1 MKFQHLL
8 FVAFFVLFLAASFAT
23 AAPSFLETKAYL
35 DVDYQAFN
43 EDDETIPE
51 SGKITIKNDGAAT
64 TVSLSYQD
72 LPVDYD
78 GVEQND
84 IPLPAGE
91 SDVSF
96 TVHVP
101 HAQDAGET
109 TIGSLVLKDS
119 AGVPVQT
126 IPLVQRTKSML
137 HLKELELEYVG
148 EDNRQEKDAFDDDDE
163 LKSGEFAKPGTN
175 VTIRWVLENLFDNS
189 YEDGNLEDVQ
199 LTIEVDDDDL
209 FAEALTEEYELGS
222 IDADKRITF
231 YITFKIADD
240 ADAGDYT
247 FNVRITAEDE
257 KGRDHTLEQDIELN
271 VQRESDD
278 VRIIKAEL
286 TPKIISCEEE
296 FALNLGIK
304 NFGTDDQDL
313 AAVSIYSRTLEINK
327 QVKDIK
333 LGEFDD
339 SDNSWAQRFVFS
351 MPKNITAGKHLLE
364 LRAFVNRD
372 DVEMITNV
380 EVPVA
385 ACTLPEEEPVDPAE
399 EPAPEAPE
407 ETAEEEETET
417 AEDAKEENIGELFE
431 EGTQQISSS
440 AIIST
445 VENPYTLQD
454 ILVATLLVS
463 IVLALAIITLLFTN
477 LVAPQ
482 KSARKMMRITR
493 MEKKA
498 EAPQPEKSDRRKVKQ
513 NNREVKRK

>member
-1 MKFQHLL
+1 MTTHRRL
-8 FVAFFVLFLAASFAT
+8 FIIFCIFLLAASFAT
-23 AAPSFLETKAYL
+23 AAPSFVETRAIF

-43 EDDETIPE
+43 EDEETIPE
-51 SGKITIKNDGAAT
+51 SGKITIKNDALSEKT
-64 TVSLSYQD
+64 FSLTYSG
-72 LPVDYD
+72 LLVDYD
-78 GVEQND
+78 GDDVTGISVPAND
-84 IPLPAGE
+84 QKE
-91 SDVSF
+91 VSF

-109 TIGSLVLKDS
+109 TIGSLVLNS
-119 AGVPVQT
+119 AGNPSQT
-126 IPLVQRTKSML
+126 IPLIQRTKSML
-137 HLKELELEYVG
+137 GLKELEIEYVS
-148 EDNRQEKDAFDDDDE
+148 EDNQQEKDAFDDDDE
-163 LKSGEFAKPGTN
+163 LKTSEFAKPGTN
-175 VTIRWVLENLFDNS
+175 VTIRWTLENFFDNS
-189 YEDGNLEDVQ
+189 YDDGTLEDVQ

-209 FAEALTEEYELGS
+209 FAEAFTEEYTIGD
-222 IDADKRITF
+222 IDADKKITF
-231 YITFKIADD
+231 YLTFRIADE

-247 FNVRITAEDE
+247 FDVRIAAEDE
-257 KGRDHTLEQDIELN
+257 KGRDHLLEQDIELN

-278 VRIIKAEL
+278 VRIVKAEL
-286 TPKIISCEEE
+286 TPKTITCEEE
-296 FALNLGIK
+296 FVLNLGIK

-339 SDNSWAQRFVFS
+339 DDNSWAQRFVFPV
-351 MPKNITAGKHLLE
+351 PKSVTAGKHLLE

-380 EVPVA
+380 EVPVG
-385 ACTLPEEEPVDPAE
+385 ACTLSEEAPAEPAE
-399 EPAPEAPE
+399 EPAPETPE
-407 ETAEEEETET
+407 EMVEEEAVIEEAEE
-417 AEDAKEENIGELFE
+417 DNISELFA

-454 ILVATLLVS
+454 VLVATLLVS

-477 LVAPQ
+477 LVAP
-482 KSARKMMRITR
+482 KKAARTMMKARA

-498 EAPQPEKSDRRKVKQ
+498 EGLQPEKSDRRKVKQ

>member
-126 IPLVQRTKSML
+126 IPLVQRTKSLL

-148 EDNRQEKDAFDDDDE
+148 EDNRLEKDAFDDDDE
-163 LKSGEFAKPGTN
+163 LKSSEFAKPGTN
-175 VTIRWVLENLFDNS
+175 VTIRWELENLFDNS

-199 LTIEVDDDDL
+199 LTIEVGDDDL

-222 IDADKRITF
+222 IDADKKVTF

-247 FNVRITAEDE
+247 FDVRITAEDE

-278 VRIIKAEL
+278 VRIVKAEL
-286 TPKIISCEEE
+286 SPKQVTCEEE

-339 SDNSWAQRFVFS
+339 DNTSWAQRFVF
-351 MPKNITAGKHLLE
+351 PLPEGLKEGKQLIE
-364 LRAFVNRD
+364 LRVFVNRD

-380 EVPVA
+380 EVPIA
-385 ACTLPEEEPVDPAE
+385 TCTLPEEEPV
-399 EPAPEAPE
+399 EPAPETPE
-407 ETAEEEETET
+407 ETVEEEVVVEE
-417 AEDAKEENIGELFE
+417 AEEENIGELFE

-440 AIIST
+440 AIVST

-454 ILVATLLVS
+454 VLVATLLVS

>member
-43 EDDETIPE
+43 EDEETIPE
-51 SGKITIKNDGAAT
+51 SGKITVKNDGAAT
-64 TVSLSYQD
+64 TVSLSYRD
-72 LPVDYD
+72 LLVDYN
-78 GVEQND
+78 GVEQNA
-84 IPLPAGE
+84 IPLAANE
-91 SDVSF
+91 SKEVSF

-126 IPLVQRTKSML
+126 IPLVQRTKSLL

-148 EDNRQEKDAFDDDDE
+148 EDNRLEKDAFDDDDE
-163 LKSGEFAKPGTN
+163 LKSSEFAKPGTN
-175 VTIRWVLENLFDNS
+175 VTIRWELENLFDNS

-199 LTIEVDDDDL
+199 LTIEVGDDDL

-222 IDADKRITF
+222 IDADKKVTF

-247 FNVRITAEDE
+247 FDVRITAEDE

-278 VRIIKAEL
+278 VRIVKAEL
-286 TPKIISCEEE
+286 SPKQVTCEEE

-333 LGEFDD
+333 LGEF
-339 SDNSWAQRFVFS
+339 
-351 MPKNITAGKHLLE
+351 
-364 LRAFVNRD
+364 
-372 DVEMITNV
+372 
-380 EVPVA
+380 
-385 ACTLPEEEPVDPAE
+385 
-399 EPAPEAPE
+399 
-407 ETAEEEETET
+407 
-417 AEDAKEENIGELFE
+417 
-431 EGTQQISSS
+431 
-440 AIIST
+440 
-445 VENPYTLQD
+445 
-454 ILVATLLVS
+454 
-463 IVLALAIITLLFTN
+463 
-477 LVAPQ
+477 
-482 KSARKMMRITR
+482 
-493 MEKKA
+493 
-498 EAPQPEKSDRRKVKQ
+498 
-513 NNREVKRK
+513 